1 VTTRSDTD
9 DVVAIWRLQ
18 SAYADI
24 VNRRAWPELHGIFVP
39 DATVHLDIV
48 TSEPF
53 TLVGPDEIGRDFI
66 GPSIEKFD
74 HFSFVILNTVV
85 DVEDET
91 TAKGR
96 IFMMEVRHETATNTW
111 PNALGVYE
119 DRYTK
124 RDGRWWIESRRYR
137 SLARQGPEGV
147 VLGAAPGL
155 WPIPWAIGAGDT
167 RSD

>member
-1 VTTRSDTD
+1 MTDRTETD

-24 VNRRAWPELHGIFVP
+24 VDRRAWPELRGIFVP
-39 DATVHLDIV
+39 DASVYLDTV
-48 TSEPF
+48 TAEPF
-53 TLVGPDEIGRDFI
+53 TLVGPDAVGGFI

-85 DVEDET
+85 DVEDDT
-91 TAKGR
+91 NAKGR

-119 DRYTK
+119 DRYVK
-124 RDGRWWIESRRYR
+124 RDGRWWIASRRYR
-137 SLARQGPEGV
+137 SLARQGPDGV
-147 VLGAAPGL
+147 VLGPAPGL
-155 WPIPWAIGAGDT
+155 WPVVPG
-167 RSD
+167 S

>member
-1 VTTRSDTD
+1 MTDRTDTD

-24 VNRRAWPELHGIFVP
+24 VNRREWAELRGIFVA
-39 DATVHLDIV
+39 DATVYLDTV
-48 TSEPF
+48 TAEPF
-53 TLVGPDEIGRDFI
+53 TLVGPDAVGGFI

-85 DVEDET
+85 DVDDDT
-91 TAKGR
+91 SATGR

-119 DRYTK
+119 DRYVK
-124 RDGRWWIESRRYR
+124 RDGRWWIASRRYR
-137 SLARQGPEGV
+137 SLARQGPDGV
-147 VLGAAPGL
+147 VLPPPTFPLPAAP
-155 WPIPWAIGAGDT
+155 DH
-167 RSD
+167 

>member
-1 VTTRSDTD
+1 MSSSDTD

-39 DATVHLDIV
+39 DAPVHIDMV
-48 TSEPF
+48 TADAF
-53 TLVGPDEIGRDFI
+53 TMVGADAIGGFI

-85 DVEDET
+85 DVEDAT
-91 TAKGR
+91 AAKGR

-119 DRYTK
+119 DRYVK
-124 RDGRWWIESRRYR
+124 RDDRWWIESRRYR

-147 VLGAAPGL
+147 VLGPAPGL
-155 WPIPWAIGAGDT
+155 WELFG
-167 RSD
+167 

>member
-1 VTTRSDTD
+1 MTTSETD

-24 VNRRAWPELHGIFVP
+24 VDRRAWAELRGIFVA
-39 DATVHLDIV
+39 DATVYLDTV
-48 TSEPF
+48 TAEPF
-53 TLVGPDEIGRDFI
+53 TLVGPDAVGGFI

-85 DVEDET
+85 DVESDTE
-91 TAKGR
+91 AKGR
-96 IFMMEVRHETATNTW
+96 IFMMEVRHETASNTW

-124 RDGRWWIESRRYR
+124 RDARWWIASRRYR

-147 VLGAAPGL
+147 VLGPAPGL
-155 WPIPWAIGAGDT
+155 WPLFD
-167 RSD
+167 

>member
-1 VTTRSDTD
+1 MSTSETD

-24 VNRRAWPELHGIFVP
+24 VNRRAWPELRGVFVA
-39 DATVHLDIV
+39 DATVHLDTV
-48 TSEPF
+48 TAQPF
-53 TLVGPDEIGRDFI
+53 TLEGPDAIGGFI
-66 GPSIEKFD
+66 GPSIEQFD

-85 DVEDET
+85 DVED
-91 TAKGR
+91 ARSARGR
-96 IFMMEVRHETATNTW
+96 IFMMEVRHQTATDTW

-124 RDGRWWIESRRYR
+124 RDGRWWIASRNYR

-155 WPIPWAIGAGDT
+155 WGLFPAAG
-167 RSD
+167 